1 MIWSLLN
8 FVIQIRL
15 VALATIRKSITGYC
29 VFLGK
34 PLISWKTKKQTN
46 ISHSLTEAEYRAM
59 TFLTREFNWLRYF
72 LQDLQVT
79 NLGAAKM
86 HCDNQVVMHIA
97 TNPVFHERTKHI
109 KLDCHLIKEKIQSRD
124 VQTIF
129 TPSHLQVTDMFTKP
143 LGKAV
148 FHSHHFKLSILYIH
162 APT

>member
-1 MIWSLLN
+1 
-8 FVIQIRL
+8 
-15 VALATIRKSITGYC
+15 
-29 VFLGK
+29 
-34 PLISWKTKKQTN
+34 
-46 ISHSLTEAEYRAM
+46 
-59 TFLTREFNWLRYF
+59 
-72 LQDLQVT
+72 
-79 NLGAAKM
+79 M

-129 TPSHLQVTDMFTKP
+129 PPSHLQVADMFTKP

-148 FHSHHFKLSILYIH
+148 FHSHHFKLRILYIH